1 MHNNKEVAIKILKV
15 DQPLMS
21 NKLMLGR
28 FLKEIELLSQ
38 CEHPNIVKLIDAS
51 FDGTIVKEALSVR
64 KTSLDH
70 SVMEHIE
77 TSCIQ
82 RMKRGEEDEE
92 DQVILK
98 RKTGVCYCVLKLA
111 RHGELFKFLENTEK
125 FSD

>member
-21 NKLMLGR
+21 NKLMLMR

-64 KTSLDH
+64 KTSAEY
-70 SVMEHIE
+70 SVVEH
-77 TSCIQ
+77 
-82 RMKRGEEDEE
+82 
-92 DQVILK
+92 V
-98 RKTGVCYCVLKLA
+98 
-111 RHGELFKFLENTEK
+111 
-125 FSD
+125 